1 MALSIKKAAAAL
13 RAQRGIIKYA
23 AEACGVSRQYFNKFM
38 NEHPELEDVR
48 EEASEDLLDIGDK
61 HIYTAVEAGDMKTI
75 RWYQERKGKNRG
87 YNTRVEQTGA
97 DGGPLEYNA
106 VERRVVDP
114 SNTDG
119 SDT

>member
-13 RAQRGIIKYA
+13 CEHKGIVTYA
-23 AEACGVSRQYFNKFM
+23 AESCGVSRQYFTKFM
-38 NEHPELEDVR
+38 TLHPELEEVR
-48 EEASEDLLDIGDK
+48 EEASEILLDIGEK
-61 HIYTAVEAGDMKTI
+61 HLTTAIVGGDLKTI
-75 RWYQERKGKNRG
+75 RWHMERKGKNRG

-119 SDT
+119 SE

>member
-1 MALSIKKAAAAL
+1 MAKLSIAKAAKAL
-13 RAQRGIIKYA
+13 REHNGVILYA
-23 AEACGVSRQYFNKFM
+23 AEACGVARMTFYRFM
-38 NEHPELEDVR
+38 QEHPELEEVR
-48 EEASEDLLDIGDK
+48 QECDEVLLDIGDK
-61 HIYTAVEAGDMKTI
+61 HISDALTNGDMKTV

-114 SNTDG
+114 ENTEK
-119 SDT
+119 